1 MWMNSLINYTKVGL
15 VKAADLY
22 NSLSDPFGEFTR
34 DAMLSDLPEHVDS
47 LELKEQKFFSDLVT
61 NFKALESISTIVWN
75 YKKTPDG
82 VLDLGD
88 QALWHGITTFMLCL
102 KWNKQPTAQLE
113 DLIVRSA
120 NGMFLHQRV
129 NWEKRARLVRGVKD
143 VIGREYQ
150 DDASNDTL
158 TGHVLG
164 IYGLLKYGPTSSR
177 NMGVQL
183 ARGIADSLIDHNFCL
198 TNEDGST
205 TKFGKL
211 INSYL
216 TDAMNLGICLVT
228 LKLASSTWDYLL
240 PEFEQPYQDLVKEY
254 KPILPYA
261 HVTLGSLRHD
271 YDAHRGAII
280 YSVLSDLEK
289 NHDIGRYYVQG
300 LMRSWKRER
309 KSRNPWIYYLM
320 RRVML
325 MDPTDWKG
333 CLIRLAEM
341 EIKEKSNVQERKN
354 SVDADVW
361 KAQGIKFFTWGG
373 NLRASQPL
381 PLWKI
386 GSQDFFWQ
394 RCQYSVDDWIDT
406 QPGGQFHSGLDF
418 LVAYWGFKELRLIP

>member
-1 MWMNSLINYTKVGL
+1 MWLINYLKVGL
-15 VKAADLY
+15 VKLADLY
-22 NSLSDPFGEFTR
+22 NRLFDPFDEFTR
-34 DAMLSDLPEHVDS
+34 PACFKTPTEAFQS
-47 LELKEQKFFSDLVT
+47 KEERFFKDLVD
-61 NFKALESISTIVWN
+61 NFKALESPTTIVWN
-75 YKKTPDG
+75 YKKTADG

-88 QALWHGITTFMLCL
+88 QALWHGVTTYMLCL
-102 KWNKQPTAQLE
+102 KYSQQPTNQLE

-120 NGMFLHQRV
+120 HGMFLHQRAY
-129 NWEKRARLVRGVKD
+129 WEPRARLVRGVGD
-143 VIGREYQ
+143 VLGREYK

-164 IYGLLKYGPTSSR
+164 IYGLLKYGPVESR
-177 NMGVQL
+177 QLGVQL

-198 TNEDGST
+198 TNVDGSVT
-205 TKFGKL
+205 RFGKL
-211 INSYL
+211 VNSYL

-228 LKLASSTWDYLL
+228 LKLASSTWNYLL
-240 PEFEQPYQDLVKEY
+240 PEFEQPYQDLVKKY

-271 YDAHRGAII
+271 YDAHRAAIV
-280 YSVLSDLEK
+280 YSLLADLEK
-289 NHDIGRYYVQG
+289 DHDTGKYYISG

-320 RRVML
+320 RRMML
-325 MDPTDWKG
+325 MDPTDWQG

-341 EIKEKSNVQERKN
+341 EVEEKSNVQERKN
-354 SVDADVW
+354 SIDEAFW
-361 KAQGIKFFTWGG
+361 KEHGVKFFQYGG

-394 RCQYSVDDWIDT
+394 RCQYSVDDWIGGN
-406 QPGGQFHSGLDF
+406 PGGQWHNGLDF
-418 LVAYWGFKELRLIP
+418 LVCYWGMKSIKVLP